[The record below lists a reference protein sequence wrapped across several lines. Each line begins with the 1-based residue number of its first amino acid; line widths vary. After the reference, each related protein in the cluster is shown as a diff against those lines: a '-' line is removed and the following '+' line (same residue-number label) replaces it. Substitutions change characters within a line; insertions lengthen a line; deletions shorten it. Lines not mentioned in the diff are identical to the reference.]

1 MSDQLSV
8 SGLVATSPR
17 NVITK
22 DGLSVTSFRLAST
35 QRRFDR
41 ETNSWIDAET
51 NWFTV
56 SAFRQLANNIAL
68 SINKGDRIV
77 VNGRIKVRDW
87 DNGERTGT
95 TIEIEAESLGHDLT
109 FGTSV
114 FERVLSKPIVEIDDD
129 EEEFEES
136 DAELQ
141 PA

>member
-56 SAFRQLANNIAL
+56 SAFRQLASNTAL

-136 DAELQ
+136 EAELQ

>member
-129 EEEFEES
+129 EEEFEEL

>member
-56 SAFRQLANNIAL
+56 SAFRQLASNTAL

-114 FERVLSKPIVEIDDD
+114 FERVISKPIVEIDDD

>member
-114 FERVLSKPIVEIDDD
+114 FERVLSKPIVESDDD